1 MPRFAVFGAWEED
14 MEPERPFK
22 QSKMKTEKLDK
33 AIAVK
38 EISSL
43 VRDCPNVI
51 AFGFYKGGKT
61 AMITATDDAIYDRL
75 GLAIAKMLQ
84 QLGREIEEEAS
95 KYE

>member
-1 MPRFAVFGAWEED
+1 MSD
-14 MEPERPFK
+14 SLSSTRPFK
-22 QSKMKTEKLDK
+22 QSKMNTVKLDK
-33 AIAVK
+33 AVAVN
-38 EISSL
+38 EISGL

-51 AFGFYKGGKT
+51 AFGFYKDGKT
-61 AMITATDDAIYDRL
+61 AMITATEDEIYDRL

>member
-1 MPRFAVFGAWEED
+1 
-14 MEPERPFK
+14 
-22 QSKMKTEKLDK
+22 MKTVKLDK
-33 AIAVK
+33 AVAVK

>member
-1 MPRFAVFGAWEED
+1 MNTV
-14 MEPERPFK
+14 
-22 QSKMKTEKLDK
+22 KLDK
-33 AIAVK
+33 AVAVN
-38 EISSL
+38 EISGL

-51 AFGFYKGGKT
+51 AFGIYKDGKT
-61 AMITATDDAIYDRL
+61 AMITATEDEIYDRL